1 MTTESN
7 FLDDIAA
14 ALQVLENGGV
24 ILYPTDTVWGI
35 GCDATNSDAVAKI
48 FRIKRRA
55 ESKSLLALVDS
66 TDQIECRMQALPPAA
81 AELMTSSPRPVTVI
95 LSGVN
100 GLAEAMY
107 ADDRTVGIR
116 LTHEKYSSELCRRL
130 GRPLVSTSA
139 NFSGEPTPAIFT
151 EISRQLIDQVD
162 YTALYRRDDYSRS
175 LPSMLVKINADNS
188 LTILRK

>member
-66 TDQIECRMQALPPAA
+66 TDQIESRMQALPPAA
-81 AELMTSSPRPVTVI
+81 AELMISSPRPVTVI

-107 ADDRTVGIR
+107 ADDHTVGIR
-116 LTHEKYSSELCRRL
+116 LTREKYSSELCRRL

-139 NFSGEPTPAIFT
+139 NFSGEPTPAIFA

-162 YTALYRRDDYSRS
+162 YTALYRRDDDSRS
-175 LPSMLVKINADNS
+175 LPSMLVKINDDNS